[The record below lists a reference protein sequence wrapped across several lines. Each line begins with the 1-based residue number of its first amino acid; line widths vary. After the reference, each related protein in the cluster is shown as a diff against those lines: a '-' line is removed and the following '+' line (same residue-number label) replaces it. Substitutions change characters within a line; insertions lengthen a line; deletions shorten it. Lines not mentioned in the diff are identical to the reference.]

1 MHFHRRPTDPVS
13 RPWWLTPRCRTVLAL
28 TLLLPGLASAQ
39 RFAFKYYSHDEGLTS
54 LDVHSLLQDR
64 TGYVWVATQDGLF
77 RYNGARF
84 TGFYTANGLPSNRVL
99 SLHQSADGTLWA
111 GTRDGLARFDGQNFK
126 SVSLPEWVGFAGES
140 SLASDAH
147 GRLYAGTIRGLWAID
162 IRSGSAVRLY
172 PRQSPAG
179 DPEVYGVHV
188 DPTGVV
194 WFGCG
199 VGLCNYEKDKVS
211 VLGEKHGVP
220 KDIWNAILTDHD
232 GNLWIRSSTRLLT
245 RGRLG
250 KHFVAVNNI
259 PEASTLGSL
268 YLQTNGTLLVPT
280 RRGLMRQSATGW
292 DRIGKEHGLFVS
304 MAACALEDREGS
316 IWIGLDGS
324 GLARWLGT
332 NQWESWTG
340 TEGLAGSAKT
350 IVRSSA
356 GTLWVGTDVALQQF
370 TRDDRPGRIWNKSD
384 GLSGTAVRAIV
395 EGPDQAIWFGTNP
408 GKMYRLHPR
417 TAALRRYGAESGF
430 TGKGVTGACRDARQ
444 NLWVATAGPLFR
456 GQPRGDSIRFEKV
469 IPPISDASE
478 NFNRCIADRDGGLWF
493 TSDHGL
499 LWFRNGKWKRFSEVD
514 GLRTKALDE
523 VVQAPDG
530 TLWISY
536 QDTVGLSHA
545 TLYGDTIRLEHFAKE
560 DGLHSENVSALAIDT
575 RGRLWFSTDDG
586 IQVKDGDGFPHY
598 TEAQGLLW
606 NDCSSHAVLGDRD
619 GSIWIGHNLG
629 LTHFRPSSDPKSASQ
644 TPVVLS
650 WVKLGSAFVSPER
663 AASVPYQR
671 RSLQVGFAALT
682 FLNESEVR
690 FRYRLAGFHDDWVD
704 TRERAASYPNLPAGR
719 YTFEVQASVP
729 GTSGNTAAS
738 FSFQVLPAWWQTW
751 RFRGVYTFLVL
762 ISTLVVWRL
771 RRRRMQEKHRELE
784 QAVEKRTIQLREE
797 KRIVEAQRGDIE
809 RLLAKTQEAS
819 RFKDEFL
826 ANMSHEIRT
835 PMNGILGMT
844 DLVLDSE
851 LTQEQRE
858 YLSDAKA
865 SAESLLALLND
876 ILDLS
881 KIEAGRLDLS
891 PVSFSLAECVKE
903 AASTLVINAQQK
915 GLELTAEVAPDV
927 PDNIVGD
934 PFRLRQVLLNL
945 LNNAIKFTSSGSIAV
960 RCTLYDRRGQTVTVH
975 FSVSDA
981 GVGIPA
987 DKIDLIFEA
996 FRQADSSTSRKFG
1009 GTGLG
1014 LTISSRL
1021 VGLMNGHIWVDSEI
1035 GMGSTFHF
1043 TAAFQVHPGLPS
1055 PSARRDVDTVG
1066 SSPQSDYVIVEG
1078 NSPAPN

>member
-1 MHFHRRPTDPVS
+1 
-13 RPWWLTPRCRTVLAL
+13 
-28 TLLLPGLASAQ
+28 LASAQ

-77 RYNGARF
+77 RYDGARF
-84 TGFYTANGLPSNRVL
+84 TGFYTVNGLPSNRVL

-111 GTRDGLARFDGQNFK
+111 GTRDGLARFDGESFK
-126 SVSLPEWVGFAGES
+126 SVTLPEWVGFASDS
-140 SLASDAH
+140 SLASDTR

-162 IRSGSAVRLY
+162 IRSGSAVKLY
-172 PRQSPAG
+172 PQQSPAG

-188 DPTGVV
+188 DPNGAV

-199 VGLCNYEKDKVS
+199 MHVCKYQNGKVS
-211 VLGEKHGVP
+211 VLGDEHGVP
-220 KDIWNAILTDHD
+220 KDIWGAILTDHE

-250 KHFVAVNNI
+250 NQFVAVNNF
-259 PEASTLGSL
+259 PDTSTLGNL

-280 RRGLMRQSATGW
+280 RHGLMRQSATGW
-292 DRIGKEHGLFVS
+292 DRIGIEHGLFVS
-304 MAACALEDREGS
+304 MAACAMEDREGS

-350 IVRSSA
+350 IFRSSA
-356 GTLWVGTDVALQQF
+356 GTLWVGTDAALQQF
-370 TRDDRPGRIWNKSD
+370 TRDDRPGRIWNKHD
-384 GLSGTAVRAIV
+384 GLSGTAVRAIT
-395 EGPDQAIWFGTNP
+395 EASDQAIWFGTNP
-408 GKMYRLHPR
+408 GKVYRLDPR

-430 TGKGVTGACRDARQ
+430 TGTGVSGTCWDARR
-444 NLWVATAGPLFR
+444 NLWVATGGPLFR
-456 GQPRGDSIRFEKV
+456 GQPRGESIRFEKV

-478 NFNRCIADRDGGLWF
+478 NFSRCIADRDGGLWF

-499 LWFRNGKWKRFSEVD
+499 LWFRNGKWKRFGEVD
-514 GLRTKALDE
+514 GLRTKVLDE
-523 VVQAPDG
+523 VLQAPDG

-545 TLYGDTIRLEHFAKE
+545 TLYGDTIRLEHFRKE
-560 DGLHSENVSALAIDT
+560 EGLHSENVSALALDT

-586 IQVKDGDGFPHY
+586 VQVKDGDAFPHY

-629 LTHFRPSSDPKSASQ
+629 LTHFRPPTDKKSASE

-650 WVKLGSAFVSPER
+650 WVKLGSAFVDPER
-663 AASVPYQR
+663 ATAVPYQR
-671 RSLQVGFAALT
+671 QSFQAGFAALT

-704 TRERAASYPNLPAGR
+704 TRERAASYPNLPTGR

-729 GTSGNTAAS
+729 GTSGSTAAK

-751 RFRGVYTFLVL
+751 WFRSVSVFLVL

-771 RRRRMQEKHRELE
+771 RLRRMQEKHKELE
-784 QAVEKRTIQLREE
+784 HAVEKRTIQLREE

-851 LTQEQRE
+851 LTHEQRE

-865 SAESLLALLND
+865 SAESLLGLLND

-891 PVSFSLAECVKE
+891 PVPFSLGECVRE
-903 AASTLVINAQQK
+903 ATSTLIINAQQK
-915 GLELTAEVAPDV
+915 GLELTAEVASDV
-927 PDNIVGD
+927 PDGVVGD

-945 LNNAIKFTSSGSIAV
+945 LNNAIKFTGAGSISL
-960 RCTLYDRRGQTVTVH
+960 RCALYDRRGQTVTVH

-996 FRQADSSTSRKFG
+996 FRQADSSTSRRFG

-1035 GMGSTFHF
+1035 GKGSTFHF
-1043 TAAFQVHPGLPS
+1043 TAAFQLHPGPAS
-1055 PSARRDVDTVG
+1055 PAVSRDVDTAG
-1066 SSPQSDYVIVEG
+1066 SSTQSDYAIVEG

>member
-1 MHFHRRPTDPVS
+1 MHFHRRPNDAVS
-13 RPWWLTPRCRTVLAL
+13 RRPWWSTPRCRTVLAL

-77 RYNGARF
+77 RYDGARF

-99 SLHQSADGTLWA
+99 SLHQSADGTIWA
-111 GTRDGLARFDGQNFK
+111 GTRDGLARFERDHFT
-126 SVSLPEWVGFAGES
+126 SVILPERAGFLGDS
-140 SLASDAH
+140 SLASDTR
-147 GRLYAGTIRGLWAID
+147 GRLYAGTNRGLWAVE
-162 IRSGSAVRLY
+162 SHSAVKLY
-172 PRQSPAG
+172 PEGATEGQI
-179 DPEVYGVHV
+179 EVYGVHV
-188 DPTGVV
+188 DPNGAV

-199 VGLCNYEKDKVS
+199 MHVCEYQNGKVS
-211 VLGEKHGVP
+211 VLGDEQGVP
-220 KDIWNAILTDHD
+220 KDIWSAILTDHE

-245 RGRLG
+245 RARLG
-250 KHFVAVNNI
+250 KQFVAVHNI
-259 PEASTLGSL
+259 PEASTLGNL
-268 YLQTNGTLLVPT
+268 YLQANGTLLVPT
-280 RRGLMRQSATGW
+280 RHGLMRQSATGW
-292 DRIGKEHGLFVS
+292 DRIGMEHGLFVS

-340 TEGLAGSAKT
+340 NEGLAGSAKT
-350 IVRSSA
+350 IFRSSA

-370 TRDDRPGRIWNKSD
+370 TRDDRPGRIWNKRD
-384 GLSGTAVRAIV
+384 GLNGTAVRAIL
-395 EGPDQAIWFGTNP
+395 EGSDQAIWFGTNP
-408 GKMYRLHPR
+408 GKVYRLDPR
-417 TAALRRYGAESGF
+417 TAALRRYGSESGF
-430 TGKGVTGACRDARQ
+430 TGKGVSGACWDARH
-444 NLWVATAGPLFR
+444 NLWVATAGPIFR

-469 IPPISDASE
+469 IPPISDTSE
-478 NFNRCIADRDGGLWF
+478 NFNRCTADRDGGLWF

-499 LWFRNGKWKRFSEVD
+499 LWLKNGKWKRFNDVD
-514 GLRTKALDE
+514 GLRSDVLDE
-523 VVQAPDG
+523 VLQAPDG
-530 TLWISY
+530 TFWISY
-536 QDTVGLSHA
+536 QDTVGISHA
-545 TLYGDTIRLEHFAKE
+545 TVYGDTIRVEHFTKE
-560 DGLHSENVSALAIDT
+560 DGLHSENVSALAFDT

-586 IQVKDGDGFPHY
+586 IQVKDGDAFPHY

-629 LTHFRPSSDPKSASQ
+629 LSHFRPPTDPRSASE

-650 WVKLGSAFVSPER
+650 WVKLGSAFVDPER
-663 AASVPYQR
+663 PTAVPYQR
-671 RSLQVGFAALT
+671 RSFQAGFATLT

-704 TRERAASYPNLPAGR
+704 TREQAASYPNLPTGR

-729 GTSGNTAAS
+729 GTSGNTAAT

-751 RFRGVYTFLVL
+751 WFRGVSVFLVL
-762 ISTLVVWRL
+762 VSTLVVWRL
-771 RRRRMQEKHRELE
+771 RRRRMQEKQTELE
-784 QAVEKRTIQLREE
+784 HAVEKRTIQLRGE

-876 ILDLS
+876 VLDLS

-891 PVSFSLAECVKE
+891 PVSFSLRECVSE
-903 AASTLVINAQQK
+903 AASTLAINAQQK

-927 PDNIVGD
+927 PDYVVGD

-945 LNNAIKFTSSGSIAV
+945 LNNAIKFTSAGSIAL
-960 RCTLYDRRGQTVTVH
+960 RCTLYDRRGQAVTVH

-1021 VGLMNGHIWVDSEI
+1021 VGMMNGHIWVDSEV
-1035 GMGSTFHF
+1035 GKGSTFHF
-1043 TAAFQVHPGLPS
+1043 TAAFQWS
-1055 PSARRDVDTVG
+1055 PEFEPPAVSPDVDTAG
-1066 SSPQSDYVIVEG
+1066 SPRQSDYAMVEG
-1078 NSPAPN
+1078 NPQGPN